1 MSQSDRSIQ
10 LRVEREEAEYA
21 ASQRRSNEQRIADER
36 RRRLERCLAAP
47 AVLGV
52 IGLIYWIT
60 RSMPVEQWYVFIV
73 SVFLMIPY
81 WTIKYGMED

>member
-1 MSQSDRSIQ
+1 
-10 LRVEREEAEYA
+10 
-21 ASQRRSNEQRIADER
+21 
-36 RRRLERCLAAP
+36 LERCLAAP